1 MVTNSDI
8 QNFKMHIISEL
19 TKSKSAVFL
28 SLILMCIFFFLDPPE
43 IEIEQSWYQ
52 PNGEKLVEVE
62 LLCTVHA
69 NPDSEVRIF
78 FFRFSFLFHFSRFFV
93 LFHRIISKLKLNF
106 ASVASKEKEE

>member
-28 SLILMCIFFFLDPPE
+28 SLILMCISFFLDPPE

-78 FFRFSFLFHFSRFFV
+78 FFSFFISFSFFPFFRSFS
-93 LFHRIISKLKLNF
+93 SNNF
-106 ASVASKEKEE
+106 